1 MEGPDIASIEPLS
14 ALLQEPVQ
22 MFGLNAVEPLQLP
35 FHLIPKG
42 FCPVDMVSV
51 FYKPPGMVDPVVME
65 LPDV

>member
-35 FHLIPKG
+35 FT
-42 FCPVDMVSV
+42 
-51 FYKPPGMVDPVVME
+51 
-65 LPDV
+65 